1 MKKLTKTQK
10 DNLLKLYP
18 DAQAI
23 GRTFIQDLLNR
34 NNRNNHNPNKNIPTL
49 TVEEIIF
56 LKNNLSDEDKK
67 IYNEYIQLQE
77 MIARLINKIMLLQQ
91 SFHHGFY
98 RVLYFLQPLSIGLK
112 AYCLNPDL
120 SDEDYKN
127 LCQDQVTI
135 IEQGLKSIWKN
146 YVIEII
152 RIMHIYDVYIN
163 ILTDVSLY
171 KFDYTVI
178 SPDPIRF
185 SGDINAIQGTMLDLA
200 NTIDEYNSKM
210 KRKKNKINI
219 PENVTRTLREL
230 GNEEIIDNKTL
241 TQLKKIIDTFDKEKT
256 KITVAPKFD
265 IFFIRDMMRT
275 IM

>member
-10 DNLLKLYP
+10 DKLLKLYP
-18 DAQAI
+18 DAKTI
-23 GRTFIQDLLNR
+23 GRTFIQDLLDR
-34 NNRNNHNPNKNIPTL
+34 NNRNNHNPNKNIPTQ
-49 TVEEIIF
+49 IIF
-56 LKNNLSDEDKK
+56 LKNNLSDENKK

-98 RVLYFLQPLSIGLK
+98 RVLYFLQPLSMGLK

-120 SDEDYKN
+120 NDEDYKN
-127 LCQDQVTI
+127 LCQDQVTL

-152 RIMHIYDVYIN
+152 RIMHIYDVYIK

-185 SGDINAIQGTMLDLA
+185 SGDINAIQGTMLELA

-219 PENVTRTLREL
+219 PENVTITLREL
-230 GNEEIIDNKTL
+230 GNEEIIDKKTL
-241 TQLKKIIDTFDKEKT
+241 TQLKEIVDTFDKEKNN
-256 KITVAPKFD
+256 ITVAPKFD

-275 IM
+275 IV